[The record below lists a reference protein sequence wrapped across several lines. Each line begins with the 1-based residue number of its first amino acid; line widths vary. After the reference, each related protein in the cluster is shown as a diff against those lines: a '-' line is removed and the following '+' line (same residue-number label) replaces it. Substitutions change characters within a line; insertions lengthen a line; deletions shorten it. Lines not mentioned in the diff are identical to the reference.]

1 MFFCLLCSFSF
12 AIVEKTNAQE
22 GMISM
27 REELRVGCLL
37 MAAGNAERFGENK
50 LLCAAIDGRS
60 LIEHALDAIPQECFA
75 RVLIVTQYPEI
86 AALAKERGFVT
97 LQNEHP
103 ERGQSGTIRLGTR
116 ALSDCGAICFM
127 VADQP
132 LLRCE
137 TLAREVDFFSSHRE
151 HIVALGHNGVRG
163 NPCLFPAR
171 FFPELLALEG
181 DVGGSA
187 VIKKHPDDLLLFE
200 APEEEMRDV
209 DTKEALAA
217 LTGR

>member
-22 GMISM
+22 GMIAV
-27 REELRVGCLL
+27 REERRVGCLL

-50 LLCAAIDGRS
+50 LLCAAGDGRS
-60 LIEHALDAIPQECFA
+60 LIEHALDAIPRERFV
-75 RVLIVTQYPEI
+75 RVIVVTQYPEI
-86 AALAKERGFVT
+86 TALAKERGFET

-103 ERGQSGTIRLGTR
+103 GRGQSETIRLGTR
-116 ALSDCGAICFM
+116 ALSDCDAICFM

-132 LLRCE
+132 LLRRE

-181 DVGGSA
+181 DVGGGA
-187 VIKKHPDDLLLFE
+187 VIRKHLDELLLFPADE
-200 APEEEMRDV
+200 RELRDA
-209 DTKEALAA
+209 DTKDALAA
-217 LTGR
+217 LTSL

>member
-22 GMISM
+22 GMITV

-50 LLCAAIDGRS
+50 LLCAAWDGRS
-60 LIEHALDAIPQECFA
+60 LIEHALDAIPRECFA
-75 RVLIVTQYPEI
+75 RVLVVTQYPEI
-86 AALAKERGFVT
+86 TALAKARGFET
-97 LQNEHP
+97 LQNRHS
-103 ERGQSGTIRLGTR
+103 ERGQSETIRLGTR
-116 ALSDCGAICFM
+116 ALSDCDAICFM

-132 LLRCE
+132 LLRRE

-151 HIVALGHNGVRG
+151 HIIALGHNGVRG

-187 VIKKHPDDLLLFE
+187 VIRKHLDALLLFPADE
-200 APEEEMRDV
+200 RELRDA
-209 DTKEALAA
+209 DTKDALAA
-217 LTGR
+217 LTSL

>member
-22 GMISM
+22 GMITV
-27 REELRVGCLL
+27 REKLTVGCLL

-50 LLCAAIDGRS
+50 LLCAAWDGRS

-75 RVLIVTQYPEI
+75 RVLVVTQYPEI
-86 AALAKERGFVT
+86 TALAKERGFET

-127 VADQP
+127 VAAQP
-132 LLRCE
+132 LLRRE
-137 TLAREVDFFSSHRE
+137 TLTREVDFFSSHRE
-151 HIVALGHNGVRG
+151 LIVALGHNGVRG

-181 DVGGSA
+181 DVGGGA
-187 VIKKHPDDLLLFE
+187 VIRKHLDELLLFPADE
-200 APEEEMRDV
+200 RELRDA
-209 DTKEALAA
+209 DTKDALAA
-217 LTGR
+217 LTSL

>member
-1 MFFCLLCSFSF
+1 MAAFS
-12 AIVEKTNAQE
+12 APPI
-22 GMISM
+22 
-27 REELRVGCLL
+27 GCLL

-50 LLCAAIDGRS
+50 LLCAADDGRT
-60 LIEHALDAIPQECFA
+60 LIGHALDAIPREKFT
-75 RVLIVTQYPEI
+75 RVLVVTQYDAI
-86 AALAKERGFVT
+86 VALARERGFET
-97 LQNEHP
+97 LLNEHA
-103 ERGQSGTIRLGTR
+103 ERGQSETIRLGTR
-116 ALSDCGAICFM
+116 ALSDCDAICFM

-181 DVGGSA
+181 DVGGGA
-187 VIKKHPDDLLLFE
+187 VIRKHPDDLLLFE

-209 DTKEALAA
+209 DTKESLAA

>member
-12 AIVEKTNAQE
+12 AIVEKTNAQK
-22 GMISM
+22 GMIAV

-60 LIEHALDAIPQECFA
+60 LIEHALDAIPRECFA
-75 RVLIVTQYPEI
+75 RTLVVTQYPEI
-86 AALAKERGFVT
+86 TALAKERGFET

-103 ERGQSGTIRLGTR
+103 ERGQSETIRLGTR
-116 ALSDCGAICFM
+116 ALSDCDAICFM
-127 VADQP
+127 VSDQP
-132 LLRCE
+132 LLQRE
-137 TLAREVDFFSSHRE
+137 TLAREVNFFSSHRE

>member
-12 AIVEKTNAQE
+12 AIVEKTNAQK
-22 GMISM
+22 GMIAV

-50 LLCAAIDGRS
+50 LLCAAWDGRS
-60 LIEHALDAIPQECFA
+60 LIEHALETIPQECFA
-75 RVLIVTQYPEI
+75 RVLVVTQYPEI
-86 AALAKERGFVT
+86 TALAKERGFET

-103 ERGQSGTIRLGTR
+103 GRGQSGTIHLGTR

-132 LLRCE
+132 LLRRE
-137 TLAREVDFFSSHRE
+137 TLACEVDFFSSHRE

-181 DVGGSA
+181 DVGGGA
-187 VIKKHPDDLLLFE
+187 VIRKHLDELLLFPADE
-200 APEEEMRDV
+200 RELRDA
-209 DTKEALAA
+209 DTKDALAA
-217 LTGR
+217 LTSL

>member
-1 MFFCLLCSFSF
+1 MDC
-12 AIVEKTNAQE
+12 QE

-50 LLCAAIDGRS
+50 LLCAADDGRT
-60 LIEHALDAIPQECFA
+60 LIGHALDAIPRKKFT
-75 RVLIVTQYPEI
+75 RVLVVTQYDAI
-86 AALAKERGFVT
+86 VALAKERGFET
-97 LQNEHP
+97 LQNEHA
-103 ERGQSGTIRLGTR
+103 ERGQSETIRLGTR
-116 ALSDCGAICFM
+116 ALSDCDAICFM

-137 TLAREVDFFSSHRE
+137 TFAREINFFSSHRE

-217 LTGR
+217 LKGR

>member
-22 GMISM
+22 GMIAV
-27 REELRVGCLL
+27 REKLRVGCLL

-60 LIEHALDAIPQECFA
+60 LIEHALDAIPRECFA
-75 RVLIVTQYPEI
+75 RTLVVTQYPEI
-86 AALAKERGFVT
+86 TALAKERGFET

-103 ERGQSGTIRLGTR
+103 ERGQSETIRLGTR
-116 ALSDCGAICFM
+116 ALSDCDAICFM

-137 TLAREVDFFSSHRE
+137 TLAREVNFFSSHRE

-209 DTKEALAA
+209 DTKESLAA
-217 LTGR
+217 LTGH

>member
-50 LLCAAIDGRS
+50 LLCAAWDGKS
-60 LIEHALDAIPQECFA
+60 LIEHALDAIPRECFA

-86 AALAKERGFVT
+86 TALAKERGFET

>member
-1 MFFCLLCSFSF
+1 
-12 AIVEKTNAQE
+12 
-22 GMISM
+22 MISM

-50 LLCAAIDGRS
+50 LLCAADDGRT
-60 LIEHALDAIPQECFA
+60 LIGHALDAIPREKFT
-75 RVLIVTQYPEI
+75 RVLVVTQYDAI
-86 AALAKERGFVT
+86 VALARERGFET
-97 LQNEHP
+97 LLNEHA
-103 ERGQSGTIRLGTR
+103 ERGQSETIRLGTR
-116 ALSDCGAICFM
+116 ALSDCDAICFM

-137 TLAREVDFFSSHRE
+137 TLAREVNFFSSHRE
-151 HIVALGHNGVRG
+151 HIVALGHNGARG

-187 VIKKHPDDLLLFE
+187 VIKKHPDNLLLFE

-209 DTKEALAA
+209 DTKESLAA

>member
-1 MFFCLLCSFSF
+1 
-12 AIVEKTNAQE
+12 
-22 GMISM
+22 MITM

-50 LLCAAIDGRS
+50 LLCAADDGRT
-60 LIEHALDAIPQECFA
+60 LIGHALDAIPREKFT
-75 RVLIVTQYPEI
+75 RVLVVTQYDAI
-86 AALAKERGFVT
+86 VALAKERGFET
-97 LQNEHP
+97 LENRHP
-103 ERGQSGTIRLGTR
+103 ERGQSETIRLGTR
-116 ALSDCGAICFM
+116 ALSDCDAICFM
-127 VADQP
+127 VSDQP
-132 LLRCE
+132 LLRRE

-151 HIVALGHNGVRG
+151 HIVALGHNSVRG

-187 VIKKHPDDLLLFE
+187 VIKKHPDNLMLFE

-217 LTGR
+217 LKGR

>member
-12 AIVEKTNAQE
+12 AIVEKTNAQK
-22 GMISM
+22 GMITV

-60 LIEHALDAIPQECFA
+60 LIEHALDAIPRESFA
-75 RVLIVTQYPEI
+75 RVLVITQYDEI
-86 AALAKERGFVT
+86 SALAQARGFET
-97 LQNEHP
+97 LLNGHP

-132 LLRCE
+132 LLRRE

-187 VIKKHPDDLLLFE
+187 VIKKHPDNLLLFE

-209 DTKEALAA
+209 DTKESLAA

>member
-1 MFFCLLCSFSF
+1 
-12 AIVEKTNAQE
+12 
-22 GMISM
+22 MITV

-37 MAAGNAERFGENK
+37 MAAGNAKRFGENK
-50 LLCAAIDGRS
+50 LLCAADDGRT
-60 LIEHALDAIPQECFA
+60 LIGHALDAIPREKFT
-75 RVLIVTQYPEI
+75 RILVVTQYDAI
-86 AALAKERGFVT
+86 VALARERGFET
-97 LQNEHP
+97 LLNEHA
-103 ERGQSGTIRLGTR
+103 ERGQSETIRLGTR
-116 ALSDCGAICFM
+116 ALSDCDAICFM

-137 TLAREVDFFSSHRE
+137 TLAREVNFFSSHRE
-151 HIVALGHNGVRG
+151 HIVALGHNGARG

-181 DVGGSA
+181 DVGGGA
-187 VIKKHPDDLLLFE
+187 VIRKHPDDLLLFE

-217 LTGR
+217 LQFHQQFFHQSFRYWCNL

>member
-1 MFFCLLCSFSF
+1 
-12 AIVEKTNAQE
+12 
-22 GMISM
+22 MITV

-37 MAAGNAERFGENK
+37 MAAGNAKRFGENK
-50 LLCAAIDGRS
+50 LLCAADDGRT
-60 LIEHALDAIPQECFA
+60 LIGHALDAIPREKFT
-75 RVLIVTQYPEI
+75 RILVVTQYDAI
-86 AALAKERGFVT
+86 VALARERGFET
-97 LQNEHP
+97 LENRHP
-103 ERGQSGTIRLGTR
+103 ERGQSETIRLGTR
-116 ALSDCGAICFM
+116 ALSDCDAICFM
-127 VADQP
+127 VSDQP
-132 LLRCE
+132 LLRRE

-187 VIKKHPDDLLLFE
+187 VIKKHPDNLMLFE

-209 DTKEALAA
+209 DTKESLAA
-217 LTGR
+217 LKGR

>member
-86 AALAKERGFVT
+86 AALAKERGFET

>member
-12 AIVEKTNAQE
+12 AIVEKTNAQK
-22 GMISM
+22 GMIAV

-60 LIEHALDAIPQECFA
+60 LIEHALDAIPRERFA
-75 RVLIVTQYPEI
+75 RTLVVTQYPEI
-86 AALAKERGFVT
+86 TALAKERGFET

-103 ERGQSGTIRLGTR
+103 ERGQSETIRLGTR

-127 VADQP
+127 VSDQP
-132 LLRCE
+132 LLRRE

-181 DVGGSA
+181 DVGGGA
-187 VIKKHPDDLLLFE
+187 VIRKHPDDLLLFE

-217 LTGR
+217 LKGH

>member
-1 MFFCLLCSFSF
+1 MLHSLSFV
-12 AIVEKTNAQE
+12 IVEKTDCQE

-50 LLCAAIDGRS
+50 LLCAADDGRT
-60 LIEHALDAIPQECFA
+60 LIGHALDAIPRECFA
-75 RVLIVTQYPEI
+75 RTLVVTQYPEI
-86 AALAKERGFVT
+86 TALAKERGFET
-97 LQNEHP
+97 LENRHP
-103 ERGQSGTIRLGTR
+103 ERGQSETIRLGTR

-137 TLAREVDFFSSHRE
+137 TLAREVNFFSSHRE
-151 HIVALGHNGVRG
+151 HIVALGHNGARG

-181 DVGGSA
+181 DVGGGA
-187 VIKKHPDDLLLFE
+187 VIRKHPDDLLLFE

>member
-1 MFFCLLCSFSF
+1 MFFCLLCSFSC
-12 AIVEKTNAQE
+12 AIVEKTNAQK
-22 GMISM
+22 GRIAV

-50 LLCAAIDGRS
+50 LLCAAGDGSSRM
-60 LIEHALDAIPQECFA
+60 EHALDAIPRECFA
-75 RVLIVTQYPEI
+75 RVLVVTQYPEI
-86 AALAKERGFVT
+86 TALAKERGFET

-103 ERGQSGTIRLGTR
+103 GRGQSGTIHLGTR

-132 LLRCE
+132 LLRRE
-137 TLAREVDFFSSHRE
+137 TLACEVDFFSSHRE

-181 DVGGSA
+181 DVGGGA
-187 VIKKHPDDLLLFE
+187 VIRKHLDELLLFPADE
-200 APEEEMRDV
+200 RELRDA
-209 DTKEALAA
+209 DTKDALAA
-217 LTGR
+217 LTSL

>member
-1 MFFCLLCSFSF
+1 
-12 AIVEKTNAQE
+12 
-22 GMISM
+22 MITM

-37 MAAGNAERFGENK
+37 MAAGNAKRFGENK
-50 LLCAAIDGRS
+50 LLCAADDGRT
-60 LIEHALDAIPQECFA
+60 LIGHALDAIPREKFT
-75 RVLIVTQYPEI
+75 RILVVTQYDAI
-86 AALAKERGFVT
+86 VALARERGFET
-97 LQNEHP
+97 LLNEHA
-103 ERGQSGTIRLGTR
+103 ERGQSETIRLGTR
-116 ALSDCGAICFM
+116 ALSDCDAICFM

-137 TLAREVDFFSSHRE
+137 TLAREVNFFSSHRE
-151 HIVALGHNGVRG
+151 HIVALGHNGARG

-187 VIKKHPDDLLLFE
+187 VIKKHPDDLLLFK

>member
-1 MFFCLLCSFSF
+1 
-12 AIVEKTNAQE
+12 
-22 GMISM
+22 MITV

-50 LLCAAIDGRS
+50 LLCAADDGRT
-60 LIEHALDAIPQECFA
+60 LIGHALDAIPRECFA
-75 RVLIVTQYPEI
+75 RTLVVTQYPEI
-86 AALAKERGFVT
+86 TALAKERGFET
-97 LQNEHP
+97 LENRHP
-103 ERGQSGTIRLGTR
+103 ERGQSETIRLGTR

-137 TLAREVDFFSSHRE
+137 TLAREVNFFSSHRE
-151 HIVALGHNGVRG
+151 HIVALGHNGARG

-181 DVGGSA
+181 DVGGGA
-187 VIKKHPDDLLLFE
+187 VIRKHPDDLLLFE

>member
-12 AIVEKTNAQE
+12 AIVEKTNAQK
-22 GMISM
+22 GMITV

-60 LIEHALDAIPQECFA
+60 LIEHALDAIPRESFA
-75 RVLIVTQYPEI
+75 RVLVITQYDEI
-86 AALAKERGFVT
+86 SALAQARGFET
-97 LQNEHP
+97 LLNGHP
-103 ERGQSGTIRLGTR
+103 EHGQSETIRLGTR
-116 ALSDCGAICFM
+116 ALSDCDAICFM

-137 TLAREVDFFSSHRE
+137 TLAREVNFFSSHRE
-151 HIVALGHNGVRG
+151 HIVALGHNGARG

-187 VIKKHPDDLLLFE
+187 VIKKHPDNLLLFE

-209 DTKEALAA
+209 DTKESLAA

>member
-1 MFFCLLCSFSF
+1 
-12 AIVEKTNAQE
+12 
-22 GMISM
+22 MITM

-50 LLCAAIDGRS
+50 LLCAADDGRT
-60 LIEHALDAIPQECFA
+60 LIGHALDAIPREKFT
-75 RVLIVTQYPEI
+75 RVLVVTQYDAI
-86 AALAKERGFVT
+86 VALARERGFET
-97 LQNEHP
+97 LLNEHA
-103 ERGQSGTIRLGTR
+103 ERGQSETIRLGV
-116 ALSDCGAICFM
+116 AELQGGCDAICFM

-151 HIVALGHNGVRG
+151 HIVALGHNGARG

-171 FFPELLALEG
+171 FFPELLALKG

-209 DTKEALAA
+209 DTKESLTA

>member
-1 MFFCLLCSFSF
+1 
-12 AIVEKTNAQE
+12 
-22 GMISM
+22 MIAV

-50 LLCAAIDGRS
+50 LLCAAWDGRS
-60 LIEHALDAIPQECFA
+60 LIEHALDAIPRECFA
-75 RVLIVTQYPEI
+75 RVLVVTQYPEI
-86 AALAKERGFVT
+86 TALAKARGFET

-132 LLRCE
+132 LLRRE

-171 FFPELLALEG
+171 FFPELLSLEG

-187 VIKKHPDDLLLFE
+187 VIKKHPDNLMLFE

-209 DTKEALAA
+209 DTKESLAA

>member
-22 GMISM
+22 GMITV
-27 REELRVGCLL
+27 REKLTVGCLL

-50 LLCAAIDGRS
+50 LLCAAIDGKS
-60 LIEHALDAIPQECFA
+60 LIEHALDAIPRECFA

-86 AALAKERGFVT
+86 TALAKERGFET

-103 ERGQSGTIRLGTR
+103 ERGQSETIRLGTR
-116 ALSDCGAICFM
+116 ALSDCDAICFM

-151 HIVALGHNGVRG
+151 HIIALGHNGVRG
-163 NPCLFPAR
+163 NPCLFHAR
-171 FFPELLALEG
+171 FFPELLSLEG

-209 DTKEALAA
+209 DTKESLAA